1 MSAFW
6 IFAVALTV
14 AYIIYYCVIIAKDLA
29 KPREQV
35 SSDEETFELAD
46 AAPEPSK
53 VVAMTDKG
61 FQVQDG
67 FGNVREQEIT
77 NIPAPLP
84 PENEKEDE
92 DPGPTMGA
100 DGAPVTPM
108 GRKIEAAQEVMEPLD
123 PKAMHEESQNDM
135 RAMMM
140 GTLPSVNIDKTY
152 TPPEKSSGDENAKKE
167 LDHDGGQRI

>member
-46 AAPEPSK
+46 TAPEPSK

-67 FGNVREQEIT
+67 QIVAVTAPQGKKVAKGEIV
-77 NIPAPLP
+77 AL
-84 PENEKEDE
+84 
-92 DPGPTMGA
+92 
-100 DGAPVTPM
+100 V
-108 GRKIEAAQEVMEPLD
+108 Q
-123 PKAMHEESQNDM
+123 
-135 RAMMM
+135 
-140 GTLPSVNIDKTY
+140 
-152 TPPEKSSGDENAKKE
+152 
-167 LDHDGGQRI
+167 

>member
-46 AAPEPSK
+46 TAPEPSK

-77 NIPAPLP
+77 GVPAPLP
-84 PENEKEDE
+84 PEKEE
-92 DPGPTMGA
+92 TRWYPS
-100 DGAPVTPM
+100 TP
-108 GRKIEAAQEVMEPLD
+108 
-123 PKAMHEESQNDM
+123 SQ
-135 RAMMM
+135 RA
-140 GTLPSVNIDKTY
+140 
-152 TPPEKSSGDENAKKE
+152 SS
-167 LDHDGGQRI
+167 RSMT